1 MWLLI
6 VGVLLLVGIIIDY
19 FVVYRSLGCGVK
31 SAHRSFKP

>member
-1 MWLLI
+1 MVADRRSFITSW
-6 VGVLLLVGIIIDY
+6 IIIDY